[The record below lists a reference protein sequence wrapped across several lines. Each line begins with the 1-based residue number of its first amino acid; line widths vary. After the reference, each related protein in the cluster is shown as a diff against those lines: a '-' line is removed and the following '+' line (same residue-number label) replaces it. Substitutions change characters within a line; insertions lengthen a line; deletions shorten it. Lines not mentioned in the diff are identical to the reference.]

1 MNKPDYTMAYDIFER
16 SFADDISW
24 QVEVLLEVK
33 RAKFGDVSDPWST
46 MGYTSFEE
54 VYDAVY
60 EEAILIMAEEKGL
73 ELV

>member
-24 QVEVLLEVK
+24 QVEVLLEAK
-33 RAKFGDVSDPWST
+33 RAGFDDVSDPWSAR
-46 MGYTSFEE
+46 GYTTFEE

-60 EEAILIMAEEKGL
+60 EEAIMIMAEEKGI